1 MLIIGMEQNLCTEKE
16 IHEFDKLPFKNKIFF
31 SSKNLPEVKSN
42 IAIGIGCLQSNCFV
56 AEFEEK
62 GEIGDPYK
70 MGHVLYRYIENLKI
84 KEKNDKRP
92 KMIQLASQTY

>member
-42 IAIGIGCLQSNCFV
+42 CFV

-62 GEIGDPYK
+62 GEKVILIRWG
-70 MGHVLYRYIENLKI
+70 MCCIVI
-84 KEKNDKRP
+84 
-92 KMIQLASQTY
+92 